1 MSNTMKIP
9 IVARILLTA
18 AICGGAIFLVTNV
31 YFAGTAMPFV
41 FFALTLASVILVLV
55 RVGRSWL
62 DLLFMA
68 VTAALLAVISVW
80 HFHYQP
86 NWESWVSFLGL
97 ASLVVLGLRATWSEG
112 EKQKLLA
119 LAFAPSFLFAAFMV
133 FAGGVL
139 ERTQLWHPKVLD
151 LYLFSFDASLHVQLA
166 FLVGQTY
173 SMWPW
178 FRAIGVA
185 LYVGLPIPMAMV
197 YAGQLIRD
205 RKQAYPAMVAFL
217 ITGPIGISFY
227 NLFPAL
233 GPAHIFMQDFPWH
246 PMTTIQASHLL
257 CEPITVKGVQ
267 NAIPSLHMAWVLLAW
282 WYSRGL
288 SVWERGIA
296 LMFVTFTAFATL
308 GTGEHY
314 FIDLVVAYPFSVM
327 IQSLCAFR
335 LRWTARER
343 VTSVAYG
350 LLVTLAWLVALGHAT
365 RLFWL
370 SPVIPWTCCLL
381 TVGFAIVLHQ
391 KLDAAAEIAVKRQSE
406 SAAEMAA
413 ALS

>member
-1 MSNTMKIP
+1 MSNTLKIP
-9 IVARILLTA
+9 MMFRILLTA
-18 AICGGAIFLVTNV
+18 AICGGAIFLVTDV

-41 FFALTLASVILVLV
+41 FFTLTLASVILVLV
-55 RVGRSWL
+55 RVGRSWR

-97 ASLVVLGLRATWSEG
+97 ASLVVLGFRAVWSEG
-112 EKQKLLA
+112 EKQKLFA

-133 FAGGVL
+133 FAGAVL

-217 ITGPIGISFY
+217 VTGPIGIMFY

-257 CEPITVKGVQ
+257 REPITVKGVH

-288 SVWERGIA
+288 SLWERGIA
-296 LMFVTFTAFATL
+296 LTFAIFTAFATL

-335 LRWTARER
+335 LGWMERER
-343 VTSVAYG
+343 ATGMACG
-350 LLVTLAWLVALGHAT
+350 LLVTLAWLVALGHAPNI
-365 RLFWL
+365 FWL
-370 SPVIPWTCCLL
+370 SPVIPWVCCLA
-381 TVGFAIVLHQ
+381 TVGSAILLHR
-391 KLDAAAEIAVKRQSE
+391 KLEAAAEIAAHRQSE
-406 SAAEMAA
+406 SAAQMAA
-413 ALS
+413 AVS

>member
-1 MSNTMKIP
+1 MRIP
-9 IVARILLTA
+9 KAAKILLTA

-41 FFALTLASVILVLV
+41 FFTLTLASVILVLF
-55 RVGRSWL
+55 RVSRSWL
-62 DLLFMA
+62 NLLFMGIAA
-68 VTAALLAVISVW
+68 VLLAVISVW

-86 NWESWVSFLGL
+86 NWESCVSFLGL
-97 ASLVVLGLRATWSEG
+97 ASLVVLGFRAIWSVG

-133 FAGGVL
+133 FAGAVL

-166 FLVGQTY
+166 FVVGQAFA
-173 SMWPW
+173 MWTW

-185 LYVGLPIPMAMV
+185 LYIALPIPMAMV
-197 YAGQLIRD
+197 YAGQLMRD
-205 RKQAYPAMVAFL
+205 RKRAYPAMAAFL
-217 ITGPIGISFY
+217 VAGPIGILFY

-233 GPAHIFMQDFPWH
+233 GPGHIFMQDFPWH
-246 PMTTIQASHLL
+246 PMTTFQASHLFR
-257 CEPITVKGVQ
+257 EAVAVKGVQ

-288 SVWERGIA
+288 SRCERGIA
-296 LMFVTFTAFATL
+296 LTFVAFTILATL

-327 IQSLCAFR
+327 IQSLCAFP
-335 LRWTARER
+335 LRWAARER
-343 VTSVAYG
+343 LTGMLYG
-350 LLVTLAWLVALGHAT
+350 LLVTLVWLVALGHAPNV
-365 RLFWL
+365 FWL
-370 SPVIPWTCCLL
+370 SPLIPWACCVL
-381 TVGFAIVLHQ
+381 TVASAIFLHR
-391 KLDAAAEIAVKRQSE
+391 KLEAATEVASQRQSE
-406 SAAEMAA
+406 SAAEMAV